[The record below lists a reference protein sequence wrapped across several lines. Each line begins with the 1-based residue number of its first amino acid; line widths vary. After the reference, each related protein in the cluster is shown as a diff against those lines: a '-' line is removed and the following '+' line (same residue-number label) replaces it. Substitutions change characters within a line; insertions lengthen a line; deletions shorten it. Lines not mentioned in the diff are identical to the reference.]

1 MVVYQ
6 FFLELDK
13 QGCPTKSLS
22 KIATWA
28 DPLEDGLTRFI
39 NEINEDGR
47 YLPIVNDIKFKK
59 L

>member
-13 QGCPTKSLS
+13 QGCPNKSLS
-22 KIATWA
+22 KIVRCA